1 MSKVGRKNR
10 IKWREIIFNLHR
22 RDLSEAFDL
31 FKANH
36 PGMSINRCAYNVL
49 KTFYSTTIMRTWK
62 DFIEVYNQSYEQA
75 VSFSLLKVKW
85 C

>member
-1 MSKVGRKNR
+1 MSKVGRKKR
-10 IKWREIIFNLHR
+10 INWREMIFHLHR

-36 PGMSINRCAYNVL
+36 PRMSINRCAYNVL
-49 KTFYSTTIMRTWK
+49 KTFYSTTTLRCWK
-62 DFIEVYNQSYEQA
+62 DMVEKYNQSHEQA
-75 VSFSLLKVKW
+75 ACFSLLKFSW